1 MLMRSRKLLFATTVA
16 LACLGGHAQ
25 AHEYKAG
32 ALTITHPWLR
42 AVPGSKV
49 GAGYLT
55 ITNAGST
62 PDRLT
67 GGTLTGAARLE
78 VHASSTEGG
87 VSRMRPVEGG
97 LEITPHQTVTLALGG
112 YHLMLMDL
120 NGSFVDGELV
130 PGTLQF
136 ENAGPVPVEFEARPV
151 GAPPPAS
158 HSHTH

>member
-1 MLMRSRKLLFATTVA
+1 MLMRCRELLFATTA
-16 LACLGGHAQ
+16 TLAFWTSLAQ

-32 ALTITHPWLR
+32 ALTITHPWVR

-78 VHASSTEGG
+78 VHSSSTEGG

-97 LEITPHQTVTLALGG
+97 LEIKPHQTVTLAPGG
-112 YHLMLMDL
+112 DHLMLLDL
-120 NGSFVDGELV
+120 SGAFVDGELV
-130 PGTLQF
+130 QGTLQF
-136 ENAGPVPVEFEARPV
+136 ENAGAVPVEFEAKPV
-151 GAPPPAS
+151 GAQPP
-158 HSHTH
+158 

>member
-1 MLMRSRKLLFATTVA
+1 MLMHCRELLLATTFT
-16 LACLGGHAQ
+16 LACWGGLAQ

-55 ITNAGST
+55 ITNAGSSG
-62 PDRLT
+62 DRLL
-67 GGTLTGAARLE
+67 GGPLTGAARLE

-87 VSRMRPVEGG
+87 VARMRPVEGG
-97 LEITPHQTVTLALGG
+97 LEIKPHQSVTLAPGG

-136 ENAGPVPVEFEARPV
+136 ENAGAVPVEFEAQPV
-151 GAPPPAS
+151 GAQPPAR
-158 HSHTH
+158 HSRTH

>member
-1 MLMRSRKLLFATTVA
+1 MFATTFT
-16 LACLGGHAQ
+16 LACLGGFAQ

-55 ITNAGST
+55 ITNTGST

-78 VHASSTEGG
+78 VHASSNEGG
-87 VSRMRPVEGG
+87 VARMRPVESG
-97 LEITPHQTVTLALGG
+97 LEIKPHQTVTLAPGG

-120 NGSFVDGELV
+120 SGSFVDGELV

-136 ENAGPVPVEFEARPV
+136 ENAGPVPVEFEAQPV
-151 GAPPPAS
+151 GTQPPAS
-158 HSHTH
+158 HSRTH